1 MNRNNHED
9 NTNKARHN
17 IHEYAQ
23 KNSEKYIKKIDKS
36 SHPNISIHNYEYS
49 LITFDNQTTFS
60 CGYCKLST

>member
-23 KNSEKYIKKIDKS
+23 KNSEKYIKKIDE
-36 SHPNISIHNYEYS
+36 IYY
-49 LITFDNQTTFS
+49 LFF
-60 CGYCKLST
+60 